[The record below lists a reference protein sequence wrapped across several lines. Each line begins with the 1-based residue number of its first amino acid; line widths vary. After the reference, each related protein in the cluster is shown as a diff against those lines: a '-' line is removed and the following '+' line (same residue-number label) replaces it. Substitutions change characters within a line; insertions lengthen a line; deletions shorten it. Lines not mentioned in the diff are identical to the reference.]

1 MVRGYSTQ
9 LNGKSLGISRDQ
21 GKRAMTRG
29 SGKGKEGNV
38 LFNDERQ
45 WERLMRVEIA
55 VTTHGISRAAVCVV
69 R

>member
-1 MVRGYSTQ
+1 MLMVRGYSTQ

-29 SGKGKEGNV
+29 SGN
-38 LFNDERQ
+38 
-45 WERLMRVEIA
+45 RLIRVEIA
-55 VTTHGISRAAVCVV
+55 VTTRGISRAAVCVV